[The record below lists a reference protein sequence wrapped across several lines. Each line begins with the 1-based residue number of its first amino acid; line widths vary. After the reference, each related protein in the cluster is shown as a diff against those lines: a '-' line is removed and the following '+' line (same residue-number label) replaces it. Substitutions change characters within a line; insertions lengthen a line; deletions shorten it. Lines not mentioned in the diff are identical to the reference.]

1 MGKTRIRNIPEF
13 HRKLGQG
20 NPRIP
25 GKTEIGKTR
34 IGKIGKAPEFQGNLG
49 WGISGSGK
57 TRMGKTRKPPR
68 IPEKPTEKSLFPL
81 PTPIPKTPPGKSGI
95 SRNGIRNFPEFPAG
109 APWDGLKNGNF
120 PIFSHIPPKIPPK
133 IPKHSQPS
141 LWKRQIPPQN
151 SKNYQKFPKNSQEFH
166 SPGR

>member
-68 IPEKPTEKSLFPL
+68 IPGKTPEKSLSTTL
-81 PTPIPKTPPGKSGI
+81 IPKNPPGKSGI
-95 SRNGIRNFPEFPAG
+95 SRNRIRNFPRFPAG
-109 APWDGLKNGNF
+109 APRDGLKNGNF
-120 PIFSHIPPKIPPK
+120 PVFSQIPPK
-133 IPKHSQPS
+133 IPKDS
-141 LWKRQIPPQN
+141 WKRQIPPQN
-151 SKNYQKFPKNSQEFH
+151 SKNSQKFPRNSQEFH
-166 SPGR
+166 SPGH